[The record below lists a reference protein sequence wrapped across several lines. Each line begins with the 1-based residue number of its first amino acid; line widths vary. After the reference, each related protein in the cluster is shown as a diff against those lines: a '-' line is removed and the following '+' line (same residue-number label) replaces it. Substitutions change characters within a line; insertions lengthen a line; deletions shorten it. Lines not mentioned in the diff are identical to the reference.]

1 MDMIRKLFLEK
12 QLAILP
18 ADVIGIIREYDGVF
32 RDRFTK
38 TVLKSLNFDVNMFWD
53 KKMID
58 YANGVET
65 MYSPNY
71 IKKLDDYYYILWNV
85 LITPPVNYGEG
96 GDGLFIVD

>member
-18 ADVIGIIREYDGVF
+18 ADVIGIREYDGVF

-53 KKMID
+53 KR
-58 YANGVET
+58 
-65 MYSPNY
+65 
-71 IKKLDDYYYILWNV
+71 
-85 LITPPVNYGEG
+85 
-96 GDGLFIVD
+96 